1 MATTRPQ
8 ATMQMVLTSEEQKTL
23 VEVLSE
29 ALPNLREEIYK
40 TESYQLRGE
49 LKRREAIVKN
59 LLSRLG
65 ASLASP
71 S

>member
-29 ALPNLREEIYK
+29 TLPNLREEIYK
-40 TESYQLRGE
+40 TESYELRGE
-49 LKRREAIVKN
+49 LKRREAIVKS

>member
-8 ATMQMVLTSEEQKTL
+8 AAMQMVLTSEEQKTL

-29 ALPNLREEIYK
+29 TLPNLREEIYK
-40 TESYQLRGE
+40 TESYELRGE
-49 LKRREAIVKN
+49 LKRRQAIVKN

-65 ASLASP
+65 ASLGSAS
-71 S
+71 

>member
-1 MATTRPQ
+1 
-8 ATMQMVLTSEEQKTL
+8 MQMVLTSEEQKTL

-29 ALPNLREEIYK
+29 TLPNLREEIYK
-40 TESYQLRGE
+40 TESYELRRE

-65 ASLASP
+65 ASLASA
-71 S
+71 SQG